1 MALAVPDKKPLE
13 IIHARLSELRPGLM
27 AYVMARVARKWETVL
42 PGGTIPING
51 DLWWMTGFSSDKVVE
66 GKVYKILHFEVLDR
80 KKKYKSIP
88 AEFTIYFNSS
98 TKLIELTE
106 GINKYPRYFLR
117 FADMIEIRERSEKD
131 PVFTDVIGM
140 FVGYGEPIAISV
152 SHISHLNLAEFAAM
166 AQKPI
171 FVVAA
176 TTVREYSETKFL
188 SSSSATKVY
197 VNPDIPEAEEIRQRF
212 RTAFFTVLLLHCWSR
227 SFGVNLLAP
236 EHTSQSLAS
245 TNAKDAVI
253 LELLYLTL
261 EKAQGQKFRVEAE
274 VTEVDTT
281 NGWYYESC
289 PDCHLKLPPAKG
301 GGYSCTQHGRVTPKL
316 VMQLTLMIKDDT
328 SDLEV
333 AVFGPLAE
341 NLISVNLANEVAERT
356 VNPKKLPACANDII
370 GNQFIFILGVSDQT
384 VKGGWRKFNVFAYT
398 GKQASQPLPPSV
410 KGKQILGSTSHPA
423 LPIFTDVI
431 DPSAVNQDS

>member
-1 MALAVPDKKPLE
+1 MALAVPDK
-13 IIHARLSELRPGLM
+13 
-27 AYVMARVARKWETVL
+27 
-42 PGGTIPING
+42 GGSIKVVIPH
-51 DLWWMTGFSSDKVVE
+51 DCMHRFSSDKVVE

-106 GINKYPRYFLR
+106 GINKYPRYFFR

-131 PVFTDVIGM
+131 PVFTNVIGM

-152 SHISHLNLAEFAAM
+152 DSGMRMSDKVDVNLRLLSDEILRVSFWVSHISHLNLAEFAAM
-166 AQKPI
+166 PQKPI
-171 FVVAA
+171 FVVA
-176 TTVREYSETKFL
+176 ETKFL
-188 SSSSATKVY
+188 SSLSATKVY
-197 VNPDIPEAEEIRQRF
+197 VNPDIPEAEEIRHRF
-212 RTAFFTVLLLHCWSR
+212 K
-227 SFGVNLLAP
+227 NYLAP

-281 NGWYYESC
+281 NGRYYESC

-301 GGYSCTQHGRVTPKL
+301 GGYSCIQHGPVTPKL
-316 VMQLTLMIKDDT
+316 V
-328 SDLEV
+328 
-333 AVFGPLAE
+333 
-341 NLISVNLANEVAERT
+341 
-356 VNPKKLPACANDII
+356 
-370 GNQFIFILGVSDQT
+370 
-384 VKGGWRKFNVFAYT
+384 
-398 GKQASQPLPPSV
+398 
-410 KGKQILGSTSHPA
+410 
-423 LPIFTDVI
+423 
-431 DPSAVNQDS
+431 